1 MRIHSWLIALVV
13 LFLTGCTFSSD
24 EEYFNSVDPPDV
36 SKVSISLSEA
46 NEGDTIRI
54 YESTK
59 FHYNINTNGGRIR
72 SVRVS
77 VGRVAYINGSN
88 SSIGEFNV
96 YSTSQSGTFEISIEF
111 TSTTGSGSL
120 ADVLGGEEFSGFKK
134 WVLVCDFSR
143 PAIPTVDL
151 KIENG
156 LLKVTW
162 PKYSKP
168 NFEKYVVYR
177 QVNDHSYGTEI
188 NDPNQNEW
196 FDDGYTGGPTSVKY
210 RVAIFNTVGSSSAER
225 YYSYNPRIQF
235 TFNKQD
241 TSATLKWNKN
251 PFHKA
256 FKEYVISNL
265 PNIAATITDIS
276 DTVRTIKLSNL
287 FFGDQQTVTF
297 EVNAIKND
305 ILFNTVRH
313 AFSLGDSI
321 PIARSIY
328 YSPHLQSYVL
338 AQDYPHKILFMNSDF
353 EITREQSA
361 ELSAFPYPGKYY
373 YNFPADRINQVDIE
387 TGTMKTRVTGP
398 SVIGWNVAGNG
409 VIIVK
414 AYYRNFG
421 RYHYNASVYDL
432 QNEKTLYSAGISSTQ
447 FDVTALPMRMA
458 DDGKYFITLSNHHV
472 YKVIPGD
479 TSTHIG
485 FLNPAA
491 QLVGFRTDKS
501 NEMMFNKGSS
511 IALYDANTLS
521 WLRDVGPPQ
530 NGFQFSSYDHQTKY
544 MLWTRRNSN
553 DAYLVNIETGGY
565 KHIKFNAQAVLL
577 NGFLFIPSR
586 GLYIKVLE

>member
-1 MRIHSWLIALVV
+1 MRIDTWLIALIL
-13 LFLTGCTFSSD
+13 LFLTSCTFSSD
-24 EEYFNSVDPPDV
+24 EEYFNTVDPPDV
-36 SKVSISLSEA
+36 SKASISLSEA

-59 FHYNINTNGGRIR
+59 FHYNINTNGGRIK
-72 SVRVS
+72 SVRAS
-77 VGRVAYINGSN
+77 VGRVAYVSGSN

-96 YSTSQSGTFEISIEF
+96 YSTSQSGTFELLIEF
-111 TSTTGSGSL
+111 TSTTGTGSL
-120 ADVLGGEEFSGFKK
+120 ADVLGGEELSGFKK

-143 PAIPTVDL
+143 PATPTVDL
-151 KIENG
+151 RIENG

-162 PKYSKP
+162 PKYLKP
-168 NFEKYVVYR
+168 NFQKYVVYR
-177 QVNDHSYGTEI
+177 YADGISYATEI
-188 NDPNQNEW
+188 KDANQNSW
-196 FDDGYTGGPTSVKY
+196 FDDGYSGGPKSVKY
-210 RVAIFNTVGSSSAER
+210 GVSIHSAVGSSNAER
-225 YYSYNPRIQF
+225 NYSYNPLIQF

-256 FKEYVISNL
+256 FKEYVISNP
-265 PNIAATITDIS
+265 PNIAVTITDIS

-287 FFGDQQTVTF
+287 FFGDQQAVTF

-305 ILFNTVRH
+305 IAFNTVQH
-313 AFSLGDSI
+313 AFILGDSI
-321 PIARSIY
+321 PVARSIY
-328 YSPHLQSYVL
+328 YSPHIHAYVL

-353 EITREQSA
+353 KITREQNA
-361 ELSAFPYPGKYY
+361 ELSTFPYPGKYY
-373 YNFPADRINQVDIE
+373 YNFPTDRINQVDIE
-387 TGTMKTRVTGP
+387 TGTMKTRVTGS

-414 AYYRNFG
+414 AFYRNFG
-421 RYHYNASVYDL
+421 KFHYNASVYDL
-432 QNEKTLYSAGISSTQ
+432 QNDKALFSTGISSTQ

-458 DDGKYFITLSNHHV
+458 DDGKYFITLSNHQV

-479 TSTHIG
+479 TSTLIG
-485 FLNPAA
+485 SLNPAA
-491 QLVGFRTDKS
+491 QFIGFRTDKS
-501 NEMMFNKGSS
+501 NEVMFNKGSS
-511 IALYDANTLS
+511 MALYDANTLS

-565 KHIKFNAQAVLL
+565 KHIKLTAQAVLL
-577 NGFLFIPSR
+577 NGFLFIPGR
-586 GLYIKVLE
+586 GLYIEVLE